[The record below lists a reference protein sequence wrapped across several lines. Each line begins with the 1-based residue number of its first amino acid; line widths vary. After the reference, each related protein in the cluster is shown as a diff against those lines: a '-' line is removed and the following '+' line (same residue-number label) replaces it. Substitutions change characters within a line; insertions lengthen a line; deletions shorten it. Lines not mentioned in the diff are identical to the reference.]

1 MAFTEDFT
9 AFFNVQEFADNATLD
24 GVAVRGIFDADYALQ
39 DVGGAVA
46 ASGPVFMLPSASV
59 PALVVGKAF
68 VHATITYKVVET
80 LPDGTGV
87 TTLRLRV

>member
-1 MAFTEDFT
+1 MAFTEDLAPFFST
-9 AFFNVQEFADNATLD
+9 AEFAHSATLD
-24 GVAVRGIFDADYALQ
+24 GVAVTGIFDADYALQ

-46 ASGPVFMLPSASV
+46 ASGPVFTLPSASV
-59 PALVVGKAF
+59 PASVVGKAF